1 MEQTKQQSHAQ
12 DRCPEV
18 PDVSAPL
25 RGRKSW
31 SPLNAITGLFL
42 VTFALVGFG
51 CGTDSSGGS
60 DEDQIRD
67 LVSQSASYLAD
78 NEYGNY
84 CELLSPAAVEEIES
98 TDGFEDASCEG
109 IMAFAGSMVSDSD
122 IEAMTDPESIE
133 VNGEEARISY
143 PSGSEL
149 DSFRVEKIDGTWLIG
164 PTEGG
169 DPEIVEDSDEPTKTE
184 VKAWPAK
191 FCSLKEGMTRDQVR
205 EVMGEPTSEY
215 FGADANQDE
224 WDGYHVSVTAFYDI
238 DDRVQQLDD
247 STGTSELPCDY

>member
-1 MEQTKQQSHAQ
+1 MIRSSYRVLKSRRSTKAAAG
-12 DRCPEV
+12 V
-18 PDVSAPL
+18 VLA
-25 RGRKSW
+25 
-31 SPLNAITGLFL
+31 GLVL
-42 VTFALVGFG
+42 AGAG
-51 CGTDSSGGS
+51 CGSSTSGGS

-67 LVSQSASYLAD
+67 LVGQSASYLAD

-84 CELLSPAAVEEIES
+84 CELLSPAAIEEIES

-122 IEAMTDPESIE
+122 IDGMNDPESIE
-133 VNGEEARISY
+133 VDGETATISY

-149 DSFRVEKIDGTWLIG
+149 EDFIVEKVDGEWMIG
-164 PTEGG
+164 PSGEDDSET
-169 DPEIVEDSDEPTKTE
+169 VEDSDEPTKAE
-184 VKAWPAK
+184 VRAWPAK

-205 EVMGEPTSEY
+205 EIMGTPTSEY